1 MADPVW
7 FDLAVR
13 GIVGVLVLSI
23 LLICHGIWVDATT
36 TRGDERSDRRDDS
49 HTGLD

>member
-23 LLICHGIWVDATT
+23 LLICHGIWVEAT
-36 TRGDERSDRRDDS
+36 TRGDEGSDRRDDS